1 MSARAQDCSLTRP
14 QASVLTTTRVC
25 SVAGRA
31 TLPRLEAERGV
42 EPTVSLQRF
51 LFGITVFT
59 DATYTR
65 SIFGCWCAASRGHNH
80 YVLELVHAAQHV
92 LSTPALSA
100 RGSHPVGV
108 VPSSNHIHTERISP
122 AANQE
127 ATPVPRSASSV
138 TTATL
143 SSAKRK
149 AECVP
154 TAISFSSRPLSHAR
168 NS

>member
-1 MSARAQDCSLTRP
+1 MEAGFNVSARAQDCSLTRP
-14 QASVLTTTRVC
+14 QASVLTTARLC

-42 EPTVSLQRF
+42 EPFYGLRT
-51 LFGITVFT
+51 
-59 DATYTR
+59 TYSC
-65 SIFGCWCAASRGHNH
+65 SIFGCWCAASRGYNH
-80 YVLELVHAAQHV
+80 YVFERVHAAQRV
-92 LSTPALSA
+92 LSTPVLSA